1 MVCQYFKEQTSIK
14 DKIMYLFVSRHYKL
28 RVILAEEADGCICP
42 RGEDPRLRGVELHIK
57 NPEVMSDHM
66 TPEDLDWDDEWV
78 LQQVTVGRT
87 KCVFNHFNKYI
98 ISDCMQT
105 SVCYL

>member
-1 MVCQYFKEQTSIK
+1 MVCQYFKEQASK
-14 DKIMYLFVSRHYKL
+14 DKIMYLFVSRQYKL
-28 RVILAEEADGCICP
+28 RVTLAEEADGCICS

-66 TPEDLDWDDEWV
+66 TPEDLDWDDERV
-78 LQQVTVGRT
+78 LQQVTVGR
-87 KCVFNHFNKYI
+87 KKRVFNHFNDYV
-98 ISDCMQT
+98 ISKCTQT

>member
-1 MVCQYFKEQTSIK
+1 MVCQYLKEQASIK

-28 RVILAEEADGCICP
+28 RVILAEEADSCICS

-66 TPEDLDWDDEWV
+66 TSEDFDRDDEWV
-78 LQQVTVGRT
+78 LQQVTMGRR
-87 KCVFNHFNKYI
+87 KRVFNHFNDHVI
-98 ISDCMQT
+98 LNCTRT
-105 SVCYL
+105 SVRYL